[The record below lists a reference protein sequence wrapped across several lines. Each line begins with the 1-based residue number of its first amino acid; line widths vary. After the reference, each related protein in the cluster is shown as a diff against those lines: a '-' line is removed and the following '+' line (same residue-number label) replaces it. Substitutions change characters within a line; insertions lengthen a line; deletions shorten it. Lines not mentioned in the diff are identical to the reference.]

1 MGLIKSAADLAYTFR
16 FLALLVTP
24 FKKTK
29 AFEKGIIDENG
40 KRLKKP
46 PFSTM
51 DEREDYANY
60 YTRFIR
66 LVFNVKKLLGKVPGG
81 KTRIAS
87 YAAALYLIKEDFGVS
102 ERKLKQGLKEYGV
115 DFNDFLSENTQW
127 FMLEDRELSPG
138 MYRLM
143 ENKVLNSTYEEMA
156 FSGDRIRISNDS
168 YPIGEIFGLDIYEAI
183 HIATNQRICVT
194 AGEIRK

>member
-24 FKKTK
+24 FNKTK
-29 AFEKGIIDENG
+29 AYEKGIIDENG

-46 PFSTM
+46 PFSSI
-51 DEREDYANY
+51 EDRQDYQNY

-66 LVFNVKKLLGKVPGG
+66 LVFNIKKLLAKAPGG
-81 KTRIAS
+81 KSRIAS

-102 ERKLKQGLKEYGV
+102 ERKIKQGLNEYGV
-115 DFNDFLSENTQW
+115 DFNDFLAENTQW

-138 MYRLM
+138 IYRLS

-156 FSGDRIRISNDS
+156 FRGDRIRISNES
-168 YPIGEIFGLDIYEAI
+168 YPIGDIFGLDIYEAI
-183 HIATNQRICVT
+183 HMPTNQKIFVT

>member
-24 FKKTK
+24 FNKTK
-29 AFEKGIIDENG
+29 AYEKGIIDEFG

-46 PFSTM
+46 PFSSIE
-51 DEREDYANY
+51 EREDYANY

-66 LVFNVKKLLGKVPGG
+66 LVFNIKKLLGKAPGG

-102 ERKLKQGLKEYGV
+102 ERKLKHGLNEYGV
-115 DFNDFLSENTQW
+115 DFNDFLAENTQW
-127 FMLEDRELSPG
+127 FMLEDKELSPG
-138 MYRLM
+138 VYRLS

-156 FSGDRIRISNDS
+156 YINDKIRIRNDS
-168 YPIGEIFGLDIYEAI
+168 FPIGDIFGLDIYEAI
-183 HIATNQRICVT
+183 HMPTNQKIFVT

>member
-24 FKKTK
+24 FNKTK
-29 AFEKGIIDENG
+29 AFEKGIIDEFG

-46 PFSTM
+46 PFSSIE
-51 DEREDYANY
+51 EREDYQNY

-66 LVFNVKKLLGKVPGG
+66 LVFNVKKLIGKVPGG

-102 ERKLKQGLKEYGV
+102 EKKLKQGLNEFGV
-115 DFNDFLSENTQW
+115 DYNDFLAENTEW
-127 FMLEDRELSPG
+127 FMLEDKQLSPG
-138 MYRLM
+138 IYRIR
-143 ENKVLNSTYEEMA
+143 NDKVLNTTYE
-156 FSGDRIRISNDS
+156 DLVYKNDKVRISEES
-168 YPIGEIFGLDIYEAI
+168 YPIGAVFGLDIYAAQ
-183 HIATNQRICVT
+183 HIATNSNIYVT
-194 AGEIRK
+194 AGELIK

>member
-24 FKKTK
+24 FNKTK
-29 AFEKGIIDENG
+29 AYEKGIIDENG

-46 PFSTM
+46 PFSSI
-51 DEREDYANY
+51 EDRQDYQNY

-66 LVFNVKKLLGKVPGG
+66 LVFNIKKLLAKAPGG

-102 ERKLKQGLKEYGV
+102 ERKIKQGLNEYGV
-115 DFNDFLSENTQW
+115 DFNDFLAENTQW
-127 FMLEDRELSPG
+127 FMLEDKELSPG
-138 MYRLM
+138 TYRLS
-143 ENKVLNSTYEEMA
+143 ENKVLCNTYEEIA
-156 FSGDRIRISNDS
+156 FKGDRIRIRDEAF
-168 YPIGEIFGLDIYEAI
+168 PIGDIFGLDIYEAI
-183 HIATNQRICVT
+183 HMPTNQKIFVT

>member
-29 AFEKGIIDENG
+29 AFEKGIIDEFG

-46 PFSTM
+46 PFSSIE
-51 DEREDYANY
+51 EREDYANY

>member
-24 FKKTK
+24 FNKTK
-29 AFEKGIIDENG
+29 AYEKGIIDENG

-46 PFSTM
+46 PFSSI
-51 DEREDYANY
+51 EDRQDYQNY

-66 LVFNVKKLLGKVPGG
+66 LVFNIKKLLAKAPGG

-102 ERKLKQGLKEYGV
+102 ERKIKQGLNEYGV
-115 DFNDFLSENTQW
+115 DFNDFLAENTQW

-138 MYRLM
+138 IYTLS
-143 ENKVLNSTYEEMA
+143 ENKVLNSTYEEIA
-156 FSGDRIRISNDS
+156 FRGDRIRIKNEAF
-168 YPIGEIFGLDIYEAI
+168 PIGDIFGLDIYEAI
-183 HIATNQRICVT
+183 HMPTNQKIFVT

>member
-24 FKKTK
+24 FEKTK

-66 LVFNVKKLLGKVPGG
+66 LVFNVKKLIGKVPGG

-102 ERKLKQGLKEYGV
+102 QRKLKQGLTEYGV

-127 FMLEDRELSPG
+127 FMLEDKELSPG
-138 MYRLM
+138 IYRLT

-156 FSGDRIRISNDS
+156 FSGDRIRISNNS
-168 YPIGEIFGLDIYEAI
+168 YPVGDIFGLDIYEAI
-183 HIATNQRICVT
+183 HMATNQKICVT

>member
-24 FKKTK
+24 FNKTK
-29 AFEKGIIDENG
+29 AYEKGIIDENG

-46 PFSTM
+46 PFSSIE
-51 DEREDYANY
+51 EREDYANY

-66 LVFNVKKLLGKVPGG
+66 LVFNIKKLLAKAPGG

-127 FMLEDRELSPG
+127 FMLEDKELSPG
-138 MYRLM
+138 VYRLS

-156 FSGDRIRISNDS
+156 YINDKIRIRDDS
-168 YPIGEIFGLDIYEAI
+168 FPIGDIFGLDIYEAI
-183 HIATNQRICVT
+183 HMPTNQQIFVT

>member
-66 LVFNVKKLLGKVPGG
+66 LVFNVKKLIGKVPGG

-102 ERKLKQGLKEYGV
+102 QRKLKQGLTEYGV

-127 FMLEDRELSPG
+127 FMLEDKELSPG
-138 MYRLM
+138 IYRLT

-156 FSGDRIRISNDS
+156 FSGDRIRINNNS
-168 YPIGEIFGLDIYEAI
+168 YPVGDIFGLDIYEAI
-183 HIATNQRICVT
+183 HMATNQKICVT

>member
-24 FKKTK
+24 FNKTK
-29 AFEKGIIDENG
+29 AYEKGIIDENG

-46 PFSTM
+46 PFSSI
-51 DEREDYANY
+51 EDRQDYQNY

-66 LVFNVKKLLGKVPGG
+66 LGFNIKKLLAKAPGG
-81 KTRIAS
+81 KSRIAS

-102 ERKLKQGLKEYGV
+102 ERKIKQGLNEYGV
-115 DFNDFLSENTQW
+115 DFNDFLAENTQW

-138 MYRLM
+138 VYTLS
-143 ENKVLNSTYEEMA
+143 ENKVLCNTYEEIA
-156 FSGDRIRISNDS
+156 FKGDRIRIKDEAF
-168 YPIGEIFGLDIYEAI
+168 PIGDIFGLDIYEAI
-183 HIATNQRICVT
+183 HMPTNQKIFVT

>member
-24 FKKTK
+24 FEKTK

-46 PFSTM
+46 PFSSIE
-51 DEREDYANY
+51 EREDYANY

-66 LVFNVKKLLGKVPGG
+66 LVFNVKKLIGKVPGG
-81 KTRIAS
+81 KSRIAS

-102 ERKLKQGLKEYGV
+102 EKKLKQGLNEYGV
-115 DFNDFLSENTQW
+115 DFNDFLAENTQW
-127 FMLEDRELSPG
+127 FMLEDKELSPG
-138 MYRLM
+138 VYRLI
-143 ENKVLNSTYEEMA
+143 ENKVLNSTYEEIA
-156 FSGDRIRISNDS
+156 FANDRIRISDDS
-168 YPIGEIFGLDIYEAI
+168 FPIGDIFGLDIYEAI
-183 HIATNQRICVT
+183 HMATNQKICVT

>member
-24 FKKTK
+24 FNKTK
-29 AFEKGIIDENG
+29 AFEKGIIDEFG

-46 PFSTM
+46 PFSSIE
-51 DEREDYANY
+51 EREDYANY

-66 LVFNVKKLLGKVPGG
+66 LVFNVKKLIGKVPGG
-81 KTRIAS
+81 KSRIAS

-102 ERKLKQGLKEYGV
+102 ERKLKQGLNEYGV
-115 DFNDFLSENTQW
+115 DFNDFLAENTQW
-127 FMLEDRELSPG
+127 FMLEDKELSPG
-138 MYRLM
+138 VYRLI
-143 ENKVLNSTYEEMA
+143 ENKVLNSTYEEIA
-156 FSGDRIRISNDS
+156 FANDRIRINNDS
-168 YPIGEIFGLDIYEAI
+168 FPIGDIFGLDIYEAI
-183 HIATNQRICVT
+183 HMATNQKICVT

>member
-51 DEREDYANY
+51 DEREDYSNY

-66 LVFNVKKLLGKVPGG
+66 LVFNVKKLIGKVPGG

-102 ERKLKQGLKEYGV
+102 QRKLKQGLTEYGV

-127 FMLEDRELSPG
+127 FMLEDKELSPG
-138 MYRLM
+138 IYRLT

-156 FSGDRIRISNDS
+156 FSGDRIRISNNS
-168 YPIGEIFGLDIYEAI
+168 YPVGDIFGLDIYEAI
-183 HIATNQRICVT
+183 HMATNQKICVT

>member
-29 AFEKGIIDENG
+29 AFEKGIIDEDG

-51 DEREDYANY
+51 DEREEYQKY

-66 LVFNVKKLLGKVPGG
+66 LVFNVKKLLAKAPGG
-81 KTRIAS
+81 KSRIAS

-102 ERKLKQGLKEYGV
+102 ERKIKQGLNEYGV

-183 HIATNQRICVT
+183 HMATNQRICVT

>member
-24 FKKTK
+24 FNKTK
-29 AFEKGIIDENG
+29 AYEKGIIDENG

-46 PFSTM
+46 PFSSI
-51 DEREDYANY
+51 EDRQDYQNY

-66 LVFNVKKLLGKVPGG
+66 LVFNIKKLLAKAPGG

-102 ERKLKQGLKEYGV
+102 ERKIKQGLNEYGV
-115 DFNDFLSENTQW
+115 DFNDFLAENTQW

-138 MYRLM
+138 TYKLS
-143 ENKVLNSTYEEMA
+143 ENKVLCNTYEEIA
-156 FSGDRIRISNDS
+156 FKGDRIRIRDEAF
-168 YPIGEIFGLDIYEAI
+168 PIGDIFGLDIYEAI
-183 HIATNQRICVT
+183 HMPTNQKIFVT

>member
-1 MGLIKSAADLAYTFR
+1 MA
-16 FLALLVTP
+16 
-24 FKKTK
+24 K
-29 AFEKGIIDENG
+29 A
-40 KRLKKP
+40 
-46 PFSTM
+46 
-51 DEREDYANY
+51 
-60 YTRFIR
+60 
-66 LVFNVKKLLGKVPGG
+66 PGG

-127 FMLEDRELSPG
+127 FMLEDKELSPG
-138 MYRLM
+138 VYRLS

-156 FSGDRIRISNDS
+156 FSGDRIRISNES
-168 YPIGEIFGLDIYEAI
+168 YPIGDIFGLDIYEAI
-183 HIATNQRICVT
+183 HMPTNQQIFVT

>member
-24 FKKTK
+24 FNKTK
-29 AFEKGIIDENG
+29 AYEKGIIDENG

-46 PFSTM
+46 PFSSI
-51 DEREDYANY
+51 EDRQDYQNY

-66 LVFNVKKLLGKVPGG
+66 LVFNIKKLLAKAPGG

-102 ERKLKQGLKEYGV
+102 ERKIKQGLNEYGV
-115 DFNDFLSENTQW
+115 DFNDFLAENTQW

-138 MYRLM
+138 VYTLS

-156 FSGDRIRISNDS
+156 FRGDRIRISNES
-168 YPIGEIFGLDIYEAI
+168 YPIGDIFGLDIYEAI
-183 HIATNQRICVT
+183 HMPTNQKIFVT

>member
-24 FKKTK
+24 FNKTK
-29 AFEKGIIDENG
+29 AYEKGIIDENG

-46 PFSTM
+46 PFSLIQ
-51 DEREDYANY
+51 DREDYQNY

-66 LVFNVKKLLGKVPGG
+66 LVFNIKKLLAKAPGG

-102 ERKLKQGLKEYGV
+102 ERKIKQGLNEYGV

-138 MYRLM
+138 IYRLS

-156 FSGDRIRISNDS
+156 FRGDRIRISDES
-168 YPIGEIFGLDIYEAI
+168 FPIGDIFGLDIYEAV
-183 HIATNQRICVT
+183 HMPTNQKIFVT

>member
-24 FKKTK
+24 FNKTK
-29 AFEKGIIDENG
+29 AYEKGIIDENG

-46 PFSTM
+46 PFSLIQ
-51 DEREDYANY
+51 DREDYQNY

-66 LVFNVKKLLGKVPGG
+66 LVFNIKKLLAKAPGG

-102 ERKLKQGLKEYGV
+102 ERKIKQGLNEYGV

-138 MYRLM
+138 IYRLS
-143 ENKVLNSTYEEMA
+143 ENKVLNSTYEEIA
-156 FSGDRIRISNDS
+156 FRGDRIRISNES
-168 YPIGEIFGLDIYEAI
+168 YPIGDIFGLDIYEAI
-183 HIATNQRICVT
+183 HMPTNQKIFVT

>member
-24 FKKTK
+24 FNKTK
-29 AFEKGIIDENG
+29 AYEKGIIDENG

-46 PFSTM
+46 PFSLIQ
-51 DEREDYANY
+51 DREDYANY

-66 LVFNVKKLLGKVPGG
+66 LVFNIKKLLAKAPGG

-102 ERKLKQGLKEYGV
+102 ERKIKQGLNEYGV

-138 MYRLM
+138 IYRLS

-156 FSGDRIRISNDS
+156 FRGDRIRISNES
-168 YPIGEIFGLDIYEAI
+168 YPIGDIFGLDIYEAI
-183 HIATNQRICVT
+183 HMPTNQKIFVT

>member
-24 FKKTK
+24 FNKTK
-29 AFEKGIIDENG
+29 AFEKGIIDEFG

-46 PFSTM
+46 PFSSIE
-51 DEREDYANY
+51 EREDYANY

-66 LVFNVKKLLGKVPGG
+66 LVFNVKKLIGKVPGG

-102 ERKLKQGLKEYGV
+102 ERKLKQGLNEFGV
-115 DFNDFLSENTQW
+115 DYNDFLAENTEW
-127 FMLEDRELSPG
+127 FMLEE
-138 MYRLM
+138 
-143 ENKVLNSTYEEMA
+143 
-156 FSGDRIRISNDS
+156 S
-168 YPIGEIFGLDIYEAI
+168 YPIGSVFGLDIYAGR
-183 HIATNQRICVT
+183 HIATNSNIYVT
-194 AGEIRK
+194 AGELIK

>member
-29 AFEKGIIDENG
+29 AFEKGIIDEFG

-46 PFSTM
+46 PFSSIE
-51 DEREDYANY
+51 EREDYANY

-183 HIATNQRICVT
+183 HMATNQRICVT

>member
-24 FKKTK
+24 FNKTK
-29 AFEKGIIDENG
+29 AYEKGIIDENG

-46 PFSTM
+46 PFSSI
-51 DEREDYANY
+51 EDRQDYQNY

-66 LVFNVKKLLGKVPGG
+66 LVFNIKKLLAKAPGG
-81 KTRIAS
+81 KSRIAS

-102 ERKLKQGLKEYGV
+102 ERKIKQGLNEYGV
-115 DFNDFLSENTQW
+115 DFNDFLAENTQW

-138 MYRLM
+138 IYTLS
-143 ENKVLNSTYEEMA
+143 ENKVLCSTYEEIA
-156 FSGDRIRISNDS
+156 FKGDRIRIKDEAF
-168 YPIGEIFGLDIYEAI
+168 PIGDIFGLDIYEAI
-183 HIATNQRICVT
+183 HMPTNQKIFVT

>member
-24 FKKTK
+24 FEKTK

-51 DEREDYANY
+51 DEREDYSNY

-66 LVFNVKKLLGKVPGG
+66 LVFNVKKLLAKAPGG
-81 KTRIAS
+81 KSRIAS

-102 ERKLKQGLKEYGV
+102 QRKIKQGLTEYGV

-138 MYRLM
+138 IYRLT

-156 FSGDRIRISNDS
+156 FSGDRIRISNNS
-168 YPIGEIFGLDIYEAI
+168 YPVGDIFGLDIYEAI
-183 HIATNQRICVT
+183 HMATNQKICVT

>member
-24 FKKTK
+24 FNKTK
-29 AFEKGIIDENG
+29 AYEKGIIDENG

-46 PFSTM
+46 PFSSI
-51 DEREDYANY
+51 EDRQDYQNY

-66 LVFNVKKLLGKVPGG
+66 LVFNIKKLLAKAPGG

-102 ERKLKQGLKEYGV
+102 ERKIKQGLNEYGV

-138 MYRLM
+138 IYRLS

-156 FSGDRIRISNDS
+156 FRGDRIRISNES
-168 YPIGEIFGLDIYEAI
+168 YPIGDIFGLDIYEAV
-183 HIATNQRICVT
+183 HMPTNQKIFVT

>member
-29 AFEKGIIDENG
+29 AFEKGIIDEFG

-46 PFSTM
+46 PFSSIE
-51 DEREDYANY
+51 EREDYANY

-102 ERKLKQGLKEYGV
+102 QRKIKQGLTEYGV

-127 FMLEDRELSPG
+127 FMLEDKELSPG
-138 MYRLM
+138 IYRLT

-156 FSGDRIRISNDS
+156 FSGDRIRISNNS
-168 YPIGEIFGLDIYEAI
+168 YPVGDIFGLDIYEAI
-183 HIATNQRICVT
+183 HMATNQKICVT

>member
-29 AFEKGIIDENG
+29 AYEKGIIDENG

-46 PFSTM
+46 PFSSIE
-51 DEREDYANY
+51 EREDYANY

-66 LVFNVKKLLGKVPGG
+66 LVFNIKKLMAKAPGG
-81 KTRIAS
+81 KRRIAS

-102 ERKLKQGLKEYGV
+102 ERKIKQGLNEYGV
-115 DFNDFLSENTQW
+115 DFNDFLAENTQW

-138 MYRLM
+138 IYRLS
-143 ENKVLNSTYEEMA
+143 ENKVLNSTYEEIA
-156 FSGDRIRISNDS
+156 FKGDRIRIKNEAF
-168 YPIGEIFGLDIYEAI
+168 PIGDIFGLDIYEAI
-183 HIATNQRICVT
+183 HMPTNQKIFVT

>member
-24 FKKTK
+24 FNKTK
-29 AFEKGIIDENG
+29 AYEKGIIDENG

-46 PFSTM
+46 PFSSI
-51 DEREDYANY
+51 EDRQDYQNY

-66 LVFNVKKLLGKVPGG
+66 LVFNIKKLLAKAPGG
-81 KTRIAS
+81 KSRIAS

-102 ERKLKQGLKEYGV
+102 ERKIKQGLNEYGV
-115 DFNDFLSENTQW
+115 DFNDFLAENTQW

-138 MYRLM
+138 VYTLS
-143 ENKVLNSTYEEMA
+143 ENKVLNSTYEEIA
-156 FSGDRIRISNDS
+156 FRGDRIRIKDEAF
-168 YPIGEIFGLDIYEAI
+168 PIGDIFGLDIYEAI
-183 HIATNQRICVT
+183 HMPTNQKIFVT

>member
-24 FKKTK
+24 FNKTK
-29 AFEKGIIDENG
+29 AYEKGIIDENG

-46 PFSTM
+46 PFSLIQ
-51 DEREDYANY
+51 DREDYANY

-66 LVFNVKKLLGKVPGG
+66 LVFNIKKLLAKAPGG

-102 ERKLKQGLKEYGV
+102 ERKIKQGLNEYGV

-138 MYRLM
+138 VYTLT
-143 ENKVLNSTYEEMA
+143 ENKVLNSTYEEIA
-156 FSGDRIRISNDS
+156 FRGDRIRISDES
-168 YPIGEIFGLDIYEAI
+168 FPIGDIFGLDIYEAI
-183 HIATNQRICVT
+183 HMPTNQKIFVT

>member
-24 FKKTK
+24 FNKTK
-29 AFEKGIIDENG
+29 AYEKGIIDENG

-46 PFSTM
+46 PFSSIE
-51 DEREDYANY
+51 DREDYANY

-66 LVFNVKKLLGKVPGG
+66 LVFNIKKLLAKAPGG

-102 ERKLKQGLKEYGV
+102 ERKIKQGLNEYGV

-138 MYRLM
+138 VYRLS

-156 FSGDRIRISNDS
+156 FANDRIRISDES
-168 YPIGEIFGLDIYEAI
+168 FPIGDIFGLDIYEAI
-183 HIATNQRICVT
+183 HMPTNQKIFVT

>member
-24 FKKTK
+24 FEKTK
-29 AFEKGIIDENG
+29 AYEKGIIDENG

-46 PFSTM
+46 PFSLIQ
-51 DEREDYANY
+51 DREDYQNY

-66 LVFNVKKLLGKVPGG
+66 LVFNIKKLLAKAPGG

-102 ERKLKQGLKEYGV
+102 ERKIKQGLNEYGV

-138 MYRLM
+138 IYRLS

-156 FSGDRIRISNDS
+156 FRGDRIRISDES
-168 YPIGEIFGLDIYEAI
+168 FPIGDIFGLDIYEAI
-183 HIATNQRICVT
+183 HMPTNQKIFVT

>member
-183 HIATNQRICVT
+183 HMATNQRICVT

>member
-24 FKKTK
+24 FNKTK
-29 AFEKGIIDENG
+29 AYEKGIIDENG

-46 PFSTM
+46 PFSLIQ
-51 DEREDYANY
+51 DREDYANY

-66 LVFNVKKLLGKVPGG
+66 LVFNIKKLLAKAPGG

-102 ERKLKQGLKEYGV
+102 ERKIKQGLSEYGV

-138 MYRLM
+138 IYRLS

-156 FSGDRIRISNDS
+156 FTNDKIRISNNS
-168 YPIGEIFGLDIYEAI
+168 YPIGDIFGLDIYEAV
-183 HIATNQRICVT
+183 HMPTNQKIFVT

>member
-24 FKKTK
+24 FNKTK
-29 AFEKGIIDENG
+29 AFEKGIIDEFG

-46 PFSTM
+46 PFSSIE
-51 DEREDYANY
+51 EREDYQNY

-66 LVFNVKKLLGKVPGG
+66 LVFNVKKLIGKVPGG

-102 ERKLKQGLKEYGV
+102 ERKLKQGLNEYGV
-115 DFNDFLSENTQW
+115 DFNDFLAENTQW
-127 FMLEDRELSPG
+127 FMLEDKELSPG
-138 MYRLM
+138 VYRLI

-156 FSGDRIRISNDS
+156 FANDRIRISNDS
-168 YPIGEIFGLDIYEAI
+168 FPIGDIFGLDIYEAI
-183 HIATNQRICVT
+183 HMPTNQKICVT

>member
-24 FKKTK
+24 FNKTK
-29 AFEKGIIDENG
+29 AYEKGIIDENG

-46 PFSTM
+46 PFSSIE
-51 DEREDYANY
+51 EREDYANY

-66 LVFNVKKLLGKVPGG
+66 LVFNIKKLMAKAPGG

-102 ERKLKQGLKEYGV
+102 ERKIKQGLNEYGV

-138 MYRLM
+138 VYTLT
-143 ENKVLNSTYEEMA
+143 ENKVLNSTYEEIA
-156 FSGDRIRISNDS
+156 FRGDRIRISDGS
-168 YPIGEIFGLDIYEAI
+168 FPIGDIFGLDIYEAI
-183 HIATNQRICVT
+183 HMPTNQKIFVT